1 MELIT
6 LNALLEQAIK
16 ETKSDQEAVGQFVA
30 LYVQQQGQELAETAK
45 ELTETKVMAK
55 KLGEGVKK
63 YKAALTNLK
72 TVLSSTED

>member
-30 LYVQQQGQELAETAK
+30 LYVQQQGQ
-45 ELTETKVMAK
+45 
-55 KLGEGVKK
+55 
-63 YKAALTNLK
+63 
-72 TVLSSTED
+72 

>member
-16 ETKSDQEAVGQFVA
+16 ETNSDQEAVSRFVA
-30 LYVQQQGQELAETAK
+30 LYVQQLGQELAESTK

>member
-1 MELIT
+1 MEPIT

-16 ETKSDQEAVGQFVA
+16 ETKSDQESVVQFVA
-30 LYVQQQGQELAETAK
+30 LYVQQQSQELTETVK

>member
-1 MELIT
+1 MEPIT

-16 ETKSDQEAVGQFVA
+16 ETKTDQEAVGQFIT
-30 LYVQQQGQELAETAK
+30 LYILQQGQELAETTK

-63 YKAALTNLK
+63 YKTALTNLK
-72 TVLSSTED
+72 TVLSSTEE

>member
-1 MELIT
+1 MNFVSYTFDLDEAERSLHD
-6 LNALLEQAIK
+6 ALCVLT
-16 ETKSDQEAVGQFVA
+16 ETV
-30 LYVQQQGQELAETAK
+30 K